1 MLFGLDGVEIGL
13 IIVFLTL
20 FAGIMTGFP
29 VAFAIA
35 GAGMISFAIIA
46 ALDSAGLLIHQAID
60 TGSVEYSALVAEGVI
75 RESISVF
82 RYPELPRI
90 EEPLFSRRLG
100 SGDGAQHLLHRQPH
114 ERARDCGPV
123 HRDAFWPF

>member
-29 VAFAIA
+29 VAFAIG
-35 GAGMISFAIIA
+35 GAGVISFAIIA

-60 TGSVEYSALVAEGVI
+60 TSSAEYRALLAEGVI
-75 RESISVF
+75 RE
-82 RYPELPRI
+82 RYPSSDTRSYRG
-90 EEPLFSRRLG
+90 SRNTC
-100 SGDGAQHLLHRQPH
+100 S
-114 ERARDCGPV
+114 RAAGNRRWSATSPSSSTG
-123 HRDAFWPF
+123 